1 MDIISIILG
10 GLAGAIASLGFAFV
24 NTSPKSSFIY
34 VPILGFTALVS
45 RGLLLALGVK
55 IAFATF
61 IAAFIV
67 GIVGVLFAR
76 QGRCPAEVYC
86 VPALLPMIPGKWAY
100 RSLLALIDFMR
111 VGEEAGLAYLPKIQS
126 NAIMTILIMFALG
139 VGVAIPI
146 FLFGKKPVSMEA

>member
-10 GLAGAIASLGFAFV
+10 GIAGAIASLGFAFV
-24 NTSPKSSFIY
+24 NSSPKTSFIY
-34 VPILGFTALVS
+34 VPILGFTALVC
-45 RGLLLALGVK
+45 RGICMALGVK
-55 IAFATF
+55 VAFATF
-61 IAAFIV
+61 IAAFLV
-67 GIVGVLFAR
+67 GLIGILFSR
-76 QGRCPAEVYC
+76 RGLCPAEVYC

-126 NAIMTILIMFALG
+126 NALMTIFVMFALG

-146 FLFGKKPVSMEA
+146 FLFGKKPINMEA